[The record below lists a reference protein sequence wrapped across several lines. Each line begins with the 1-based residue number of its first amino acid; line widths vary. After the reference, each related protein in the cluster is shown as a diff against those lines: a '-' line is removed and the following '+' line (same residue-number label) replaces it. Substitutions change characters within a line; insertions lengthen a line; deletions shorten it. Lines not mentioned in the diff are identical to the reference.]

1 MTRIPSPALALVG
14 ALALGL
20 GGCGGSG
27 PEAATPPAST
37 EPVPVLHEVP
47 AFELVGDDGR
57 PLTNAS
63 FEGKVWVASFL
74 FTSCG
79 DVCPAMVSK
88 IQLLQHTLPEGAVA
102 LSVSVDPDR
111 DTPAKLR
118 AYAQFNHRQEGKWLL
133 ATGKWEVI
141 SELAQ
146 KGFYLGGGKRQ
157 IHSPRFGLV
166 DKWGRLRG
174 YYDSRDS
181 AELGKLVRDVSL
193 LLGEAEPAPQTP
205 RGKPWDSEHP
215 ENQ

>member
-1 MTRIPSPALALVG
+1 MTRGISRALPVLLAALV
-14 ALALGL
+14 A
-20 GGCGGSG
+20 GCGGG
-27 PEAATPPAST
+27 TPGEAPPPPELAG
-37 EPVPVLHEVP
+37 PVPVLHQIP
-47 AFELVGDDGR
+47 DFELVGDDEK
-57 PLTNAS
+57 PMTNQTLM
-63 FEGKVWVASFL
+63 GQVWVASFI

-88 IQLLQHTLPEGAVA
+88 IQMLQHTLPDGAVIV
-102 LSVSVDPDR
+102 SVSVDPDR

-133 ATGKWEVI
+133 ATGAWGVI

-146 KGFYLGGGKRQ
+146 RGFYLGGGKRQ

-193 LLGEAEPAPQTP
+193 LLGETQPAPQSP
-205 RGKPWDSEHP
+205 RGKPWESKYE

>member
-1 MTRIPSPALALVG
+1 MNRRTLAALTLG
-14 ALALGL
+14 AALGVT
-20 GGCGGSG
+20 GCGRG
-27 PEAATPPAST
+27 PAGHGGAPPPLT

-47 AFELVGDDGR
+47 GFSLVGDDEKV
-57 PLTNAS
+57 LTNES
-63 FEGKVWVASFL
+63 FRGQVWVASFI

-88 IQLLQHTLPEGAVA
+88 IQMLQHTLPEGAVI

-133 ATGKWEVI
+133 ATGKWDII

-181 AELGKLVRDVSL
+181 AALSKLIRDVNL
-193 LLGEAEPAPQTP
+193 LLAEQEAPARTP
-205 RGKPWDSEHP
+205 PGKPWVSKHA